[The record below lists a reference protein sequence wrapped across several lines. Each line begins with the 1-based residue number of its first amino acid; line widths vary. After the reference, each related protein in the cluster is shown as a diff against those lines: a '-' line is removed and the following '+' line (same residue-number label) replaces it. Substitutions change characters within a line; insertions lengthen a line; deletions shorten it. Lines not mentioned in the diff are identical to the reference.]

1 MTNNLKVLAEKRRLR
16 REQRI
21 KLREER
27 RKLRE
32 ERRRDKENGQN
43 SQNTQPTPEP
53 TPEPEPVPE
62 PEPDEDNSLLTDPST
77 EPSVPSKDN
86 AKIKKLKLQP
96 EFKKHLEDAI
106 TRVNLMEKTENG
118 KKYIMFCENFWKKL
132 SKENLTQLT
141 WDYFCRASKWSLKA
155 GTEFLKVCS
164 KNPQAVLGAMLLCF
178 VYKLYGWL
186 KAAGEAAGEAVK
198 SGALYALNQTIF
210 VAGTATDKAIVAVNI
225 VKTAVSW
232 FFKNI
237 IYKMIAKLTGLVGK
251 QLLIAYNKIVGE
263 GTGAALLDAP
273 SDKDEVTVQDDI
285 EAALSQHDL
294 DWQVD
299 PEEEYGKILN
309 GIDENLDVMIDGR
322 ELHAE
327 LQLQEEIEE
336 ANKRLRIGES
346 VANTKLHQYID
357 RGEKGKKTLQDLS
370 RQIKEDQEQFS
381 INNEYEGNKKPYW
394 MDRRSKAQITL
405 GTMNERLDQIND
417 IQKAQTYLKGYLKK
431 FNLLKQRPQ
440 LGVQGL
446 QNEDKML
453 SEIRDELAGL
463 WNSRAVKLLRES
475 RLDPRTASEIFV
487 TQLGK
492 LIVATVTAQQAV
504 VAGLLQHY
512 QKKVSSAEQ
521 RKKSKSKQEKFEAKL
536 KQLRNQSEKLK
547 TQQRE
552 LSRNP
557 LIQVEFMKQKPMQVR
572 QILIDYV
579 DGQNALS
586 GGASSGQ
593 LAIAAPVVAD
603 VHANSLQKPTVL
615 GPAIGRVVRPP
626 RLDYTSRLAK
636 TVAVRYDAGECEEE
650 TN

>member
-1 MTNNLKVLAEKRRLR
+1 MKDELKKRAQKRRLL
-16 REQRI
+16 REQ
-21 KLREER
+21 R

-43 SQNTQPTPEP
+43 SQNTQPTP
-53 TPEPEPVPE
+53 
-62 PEPDEDNSLLTDPST
+62 DEYSSLLTDPST

-96 EFKKHLEDAI
+96 EFKNHLEDAI

-394 MDRRSKAQITL
+394 TDRRSKAQITL

-453 SEIRDELAGL
+453 SEIRDKLAGL
-463 WNSRAVKLLRES
+463 WNSPAVKLLRES
-475 RLDPRTASEIFV
+475 RLDPRTVSEIFV

-512 QKKVSSAEQ
+512 QKKVSSGKQ
-521 RKKSKSKQEKFEAKL
+521 RKKSKQEKFEAKL
-536 KQLRNQSEKLK
+536 KQLRNESEKLK

-557 LIQVEFMKQKPMQVR
+557 LMQVEFMKQKPMQVR

-626 RLDYTSRLAK
+626 RVDYTSPIAK